1 MCKDDGMAG
10 MELYI
15 ESESGNVDKLKASA
29 DRLEVRWGDRQK
41 HNTREQ
47 YASVAVRLLYQC
59 GGTFE
64 FTDELWD
71 WGYRT
76 IWQAMA
82 GELVKPTANQKEKG
96 ELADEWA
103 HKIQQGIYALNEVLY
118 QDFALQVLCVP
129 RNKGDQRIRVVTVDP
144 DFVVN
149 DNGDTAVQIWQK
161 REVDRAGGQMKAS
174 TRKMARL
181 YGPTTAVDV
190 ALASVRRD
198 VLLEEAEKA
207 VKSKMR
213 IGALEAPQF

>member
-15 ESESGNVDKLKASA
+15 ESEPGNVDKLKASA

-82 GELVKPTANQKEKG
+82 GELVKPGANHKEKG

-103 HKIQQGIYALNEVLY
+103 HKIQQGIYALSEVLY
-118 QDFALQVLCVP
+118 QDFGIQVLCVP
-129 RNKGDQRIRVVTVDP
+129 RQKGDQRIRVVTVDP

-149 DNGDTAVQIWQK
+149 DNGETAVQVWQR
-161 REVDRAGGQMKAS
+161 RELDRAGGQMKAS

-181 YGPTTAVDV
+181 YGPEAAVNV
-190 ALASVRRD
+190 ALTSVNRHE
-198 VLLEEAEKA
+198 LLKEAQKA
-207 VKSKMR
+207 VESKMR
-213 IGALEAPQF
+213 LSGPVAAQF